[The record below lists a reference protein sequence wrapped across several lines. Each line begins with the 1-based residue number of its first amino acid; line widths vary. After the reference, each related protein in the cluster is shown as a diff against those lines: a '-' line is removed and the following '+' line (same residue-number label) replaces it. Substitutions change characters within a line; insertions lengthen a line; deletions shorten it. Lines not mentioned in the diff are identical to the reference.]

1 MNPTNTT
8 PKRPGYFSPISFEA
22 DAAYL
27 PVQGDLPAGL
37 QGTLY
42 RTGPNPQFPVE
53 NAHLFFGD
61 GMLHAFTLH
70 EGKASYRNRWVRTN
84 SWKAEHTAGRRLYE
98 ANGRPINPED
108 PALPQDDN
116 GTGNTHVIG
125 HAGRLFALEEAHL
138 PIEFDAA
145 TLRTLGTNDF
155 GGKLHGTFTAHP
167 HLDPATGELLFF
179 GYSAGG
185 PFTPD
190 ISFGTMSATGQV
202 THYDRFVA
210 PYASMVHDFAI
221 TEHHMLFPV
230 LPLTGSME
238 RAQKGMPP
246 WAWEPELGARIGI
259 LPRNAP
265 ASDIRWFE
273 GEACYVFHFM
283 NAWEER
289 DARGHRLLKAD
300 VLQFEQAPLFPFA
313 DGRPTDPKRSVA
325 RLVRWTFD
333 LDGSTNTFKQEALDD
348 LVGEFPRID
357 DRFTGHA
364 YSQGWYACQRPEA
377 TTPSYDGVA
386 HHDAHKGRRA
396 VYHVP
401 QGDRLS
407 EPVFVPRD
415 ANAAEGEGWVLAVA
429 ARMQEG
435 RSDLLVLD
443 AQDIEAGPVATVQ
456 LSHRVPG
463 GFHGSWIPG
472 ATLNL
477 GDE

>member
-1 MNPTNTT
+1 MSSAPTPT
-8 PKRPGYFSPISFEA
+8 KRSSYFNPISFEA
-22 DAAYL
+22 DAAFL
-27 PVQGDLPAGL
+27 PVLGELPEGL

-42 RTGPNPQFPVE
+42 RTGPNPQFPLE

-70 EGKASYRNRWVRTN
+70 EGRASYRNRWIRTN
-84 SWKAEHTAGRRLYE
+84 AWQAEHAAGRRLYN
-98 ANGRPINPED
+98 AAGRPINPED
-108 PALPQDDN
+108 PALPAEDN

-138 PIEFDAA
+138 PIEIDAA
-145 TLRTLGTNDF
+145 TLRTLGSADF
-155 GGKLHGTFTAHP
+155 GGKLKGPFTAHP
-167 HLDPATGELLFF
+167 HVDPATGEMLFF
-179 GYSAGG
+179 GYGAGG
-185 PFTPD
+185 YFTPD
-190 ISFGTMSATGQV
+190 ISFGTMNAAGEV
-202 THYDRFVA
+202 TRFDRFIA
-210 PYASMVHDFAI
+210 PFSSMVHDFAI
-221 TEHHMLFPV
+221 TEHHMVFPV

-238 RAQKGMPP
+238 RASSGRPP
-246 WAWEPELGARIGI
+246 FAWEPELGARVGI

-273 GEACYVFHFM
+273 GKACYIFHFM

-289 DARGHRLLKAD
+289 DAQGHRLLKAD
-300 VLQFEQAPLFPFA
+300 VLQFEQPPLFPFA
-313 DGRPTDPKRSVA
+313 DGRPTDTLRSMA

-333 LDGSTNTFKQEALDD
+333 LDGTSNTFRQEPLDD
-348 LVGEFPRID
+348 LLGEFPRMD
-357 DRFTGHA
+357 DRFTGRAHRH
-364 YSQGWYACQRPEA
+364 GWYACQREGA
-377 TTPSYDGVA
+377 TQPSYDGVA
-386 HHDAHKGRRA
+386 HHDTIQGRRA

-415 ANAAEGEGWVLAVA
+415 ADAPEGEGWVLAVA

-443 AQDIEAGPVATVQ
+443 AQDIASGPVATVQ

-472 ATLNL
+472 AALNL
-477 GDE
+477 GDD